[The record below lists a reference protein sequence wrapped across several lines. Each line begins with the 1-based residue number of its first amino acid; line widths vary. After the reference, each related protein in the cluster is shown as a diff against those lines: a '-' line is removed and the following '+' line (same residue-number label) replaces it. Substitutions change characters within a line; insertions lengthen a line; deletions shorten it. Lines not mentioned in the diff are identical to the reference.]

1 MIRNFNHAMSSGISI
16 GTGAGSDVR
25 GETWSG
31 GGGGQSQ
38 SASWRITADP
48 GGGGGAELAENHQNV

>member
-25 GETWSG
+25 RGGEGKG
-31 GGGGQSQ
+31 GSASQ
-38 SASWRITADP
+38 ASWRITADLS
-48 GGGGGAELAENHQNV
+48 GGGDVEPGQ

>member
-25 GETWSG
+25 GG
-31 GGGGQSQ
+31 GGGGGGRASQ
-38 SASWRITADP
+38 ASWRITADD
-48 GGGGGAELAENHQNV
+48 GRGAAVAELAENHPKV